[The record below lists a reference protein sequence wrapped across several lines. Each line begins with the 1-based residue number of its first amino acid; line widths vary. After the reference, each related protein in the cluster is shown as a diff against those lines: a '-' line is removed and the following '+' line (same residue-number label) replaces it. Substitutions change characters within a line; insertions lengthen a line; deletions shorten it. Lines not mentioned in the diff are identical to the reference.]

1 MKELSWQDARLV
13 VKIADSIFD
22 SGDWNYDTEQA
33 YYEDVVRRF
42 KEEKKNREN
51 EERTQENRP

>member
-13 VKIADSIFD
+13 VKIADAIFD

-33 YYEDVVRRF
+33 YYEDVVRMF
-42 KEEKKNREN
+42 KEAKKNSKN
-51 EERTQENRP
+51 AV